1 MPHCTSPSHDDPH
14 FPSFGDLVSAYT
26 LDPDDPPIT
35 DIVSLAD
42 ALTDGDDPWHVV
54 AYLGGLGL
62 PVHQLSDLL
71 AINADDGEEELHAWP
86 CREGVAVSVA
96 SDGAWILYIP

>member
-1 MPHCTSPSHDDPH
+1 MPHPKVSGQDDPPL
-14 FPSFGDLVSAYT
+14 PSFGDLVSTYT

-42 ALTDGDDPWHVV
+42 ALTTGDAPWHIVS
-54 AYLGGLGL
+54 YLEDLGM

-71 AINADDGEEELHAWP
+71 SINTDDEEELHAWP

-96 SDGAWILYIP
+96 SDSAWVLYIP